1 MEDNCFT
8 VLCWF
13 LPLLLFSCSAAASD
27 SLLTPWAVVCEIS
40 LSFTVSQSLL
50 KFKPIGSMMPSN
62 HLIFCHLLLLLHL
75 IVPSIR
81 VFSNDWTLHIKWPKY
96 WNFSISLST
105 EYSGLISFRINWFAL
120 LAVPGT
126 LKLSPKLQFESINS
140 LALSLL
146 CLFDVN
152 ILIFSHAWRPSY
164 KVNIQ
169 RIN

>member
-96 WNFSISLST
+96 WNFSISPFN
-105 EYSGLISFRINWFAL
+105 EYSGLISCSVMNLCPVQWIIQSWSPVQCYEPLFSGILSTRSN
-120 LAVPGT
+120 T
-126 LKLSPKLQFESINS
+126 LN
-140 LALSLL
+140 LSLPL
-146 CLFDVN
+146 YNYKEFDLGHTWV
-152 ILIFSHAWRPSY
+152 A
-164 KVNIQ
+164 
-169 RIN
+169 